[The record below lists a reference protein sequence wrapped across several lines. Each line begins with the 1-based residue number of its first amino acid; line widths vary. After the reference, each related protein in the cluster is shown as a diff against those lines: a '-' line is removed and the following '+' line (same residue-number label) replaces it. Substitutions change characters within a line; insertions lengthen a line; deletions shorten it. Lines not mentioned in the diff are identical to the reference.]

1 MAYPTTTNAGHH
13 AWRRVHKAIG
23 AGEAKNLAADIVA
36 IIAVEIN
43 EIPATDITITES
55 IRFAL
60 EGYPWEDKKRGD

>member
-1 MAYPTTTNAGHH
+1 MTYPTKTNAGRH

-36 IIAVEIN
+36 YISADRPALL
-43 EIPATDITITES
+43 IPGLTES

-60 EGYPWEDKKRGD
+60 EGYPWEDKERAA